1 MPGKSLRALLGEIP
15 TFSSQRKWG
24 TFSRSSEQKA
34 YPGVHVSQAQRV
46 IVPLTA
52 ASYGLHPSSAR
63 VEKKKGC
70 ECASFFSLCV

>member
-1 MPGKSLRALLGEIP
+1 
-15 TFSSQRKWG
+15 
-24 TFSRSSEQKA
+24 
-34 YPGVHVSQAQRV
+34 V